1 MAKKNN
7 TKTEINELEKPVV
20 QTFSIT
26 APAAKNV
33 LLAGDFTK
41 WQQQPIEMTKG
52 ADGTWRT
59 SVRLTPGAHPYRF
72 LVDGQW
78 QDDPKC
84 PLHAPNPFGGQ
95 DAVRIVA

>member
-1 MAKKNN
+1 MAKK
-7 TKTEINELEKPVV
+7 INMKSQGTGEEKNGV

-26 APAAKNV
+26 APAAKSV
-33 LLAGDFTK
+33 KLAGDFTK

-59 SVRLTPGAHPYRF
+59 TVTLSPGAHPYRF

-84 PLHAPNPFGGQ
+84 SLHVPNPFGGQ
-95 DAVRIVA
+95 DAIRMVA

>member
-7 TKTEINELEKPVV
+7 TKNEKAGTENRGV

-26 APAAKNV
+26 APAATNV
-33 LLAGDFTK
+33 QLAGDFTS
-41 WQQQPIEMTKG
+41 WQQQPIKMTKD

-59 SVRLTPGAHPYRF
+59 AVRLSPGPHPYRF

-84 PLHAPNPFGGQ
+84 LLHVPNPFGGQ
-95 DAVRIVA
+95 DAVRMVT